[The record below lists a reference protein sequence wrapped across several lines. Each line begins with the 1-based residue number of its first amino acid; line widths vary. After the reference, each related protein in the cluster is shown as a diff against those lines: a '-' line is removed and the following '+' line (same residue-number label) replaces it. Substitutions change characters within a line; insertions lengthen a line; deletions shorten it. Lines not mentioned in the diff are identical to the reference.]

1 MAVMAASARAGHE
14 RIPMEVDLRCLYF
27 RDIDNRQRR
36 RRKRPQIGTN
46 EPRGYVE
53 LYSPL

>member
-1 MAVMAASARAGHE
+1 MAVMVAFARAGHE
-14 RIPMEVDLRCLYF
+14 RIPTGNGPSLPVFQRC
-27 RDIDNRQRR
+27 RERQRHER
-36 RRKRPQIGTN
+36 FQIGTD